1 MMKRAYTLC
10 RLCGIDIKMHIS
22 FLLLPL
28 LFGWAYGVRGLFV
41 VGFVFTCVT
50 LHELS
55 HALQARRFGLG
66 VQEILLYP
74 IGGVANL
81 RSFGHRPSQE
91 FITAMAG
98 PLFNFV
104 SAGLLFL
111 PALHWLGAPTLLHRD
126 VMWQMSLDTWPKT
139 FASCFWINPLLGVFN
154 LLPAFPMDGGRILR
168 SALAQRL
175 TYQRATR
182 IAVRL
187 GHLCAVG
194 LAAWGLFSSPPN
206 LLLVVIAIFVYTA
219 ASRERSAVEV
229 RATLEPL
236 SVSEVCSRSYVALSM
251 ESTVG
256 QALDALLRT
265 AQTDVAVVDG
275 ERLVGLL
282 PRAAVVQAVHHGGLT
297 TPVRSLVRRDAPRV
311 EAGDSLLCAYQLM
324 EESGWQTVPVM
335 QEDRLLGLI
344 TLDDLSRVY
353 AVMSAS
359 PSFAGGFGAV
369 PR

>member
-1 MMKRAYTLC
+1 MKRTYTLC
-10 RLCGIDIKMHIS
+10 RLFGIDIKMHIS

-55 HALQARRFGLG
+55 HSLQARRFGLR
-66 VQEILLYP
+66 VQEILLFP

-91 FITAMAG
+91 FATAMAG

-111 PALHWLGAPTLLHRD
+111 PVLHWLGAATLLHKD

-139 FASCFWINPLLGVFN
+139 FASCFWINPLLGLFN

-182 IAVRL
+182 IAVRM
-187 GHLCAVG
+187 GHLFAVG
-194 LAAWGLFSSPPN
+194 FAAWGLLSSPPN
-206 LLLVVIAIFVYTA
+206 LLLVVIAFFVYTA
-219 ASRERSAVEV
+219 ASQERSSVEV
-229 RATLEPL
+229 RAALEPIP
-236 SVSEVCSRSYVALSM
+236 VSEVCNRQYVALAASA
-251 ESTVG
+251 TVE
-256 QALDALLRT
+256 QALDVMLHS
-265 AQTDVAVVDG
+265 AQMDMPVLDDG
-275 ERLVGLL
+275 QLIGLL
-282 PRAAVVQAVHHGGLT
+282 PRAAVIQTVRRQGPA
-297 TPVRSLVRRDAPRV
+297 TPVRALLRRDVPLV
-311 EAGDSLLCAYQLM
+311 QAGDSLMRVYQLM
-324 EESGWQTVPVM
+324 EQSGWKSLPVM
-335 QEDRLLGLI
+335 HEGRLLGMI
-344 TLDDLSRVY
+344 TVDDLSRVY
-353 AVMSAS
+353 AVMSS
-359 PSFAGGFGAV
+359 
-369 PR
+369 R